1 MFLIVKDSENVYNQF
16 EMFIIQQHE
25 LKLHHFSFKQNGKK
39 LFELDLFYLHTTGF
53 TCNTKL

>member
-25 LKLHHFSFKQNGKK
+25 LK
-39 LFELDLFYLHTTGF
+39 EIATTF
-53 TCNTKL
+53 